1 MSAMVTGVTLGSFE
15 HLPSHS
21 RRCSF
26 WVLDPA
32 SEDATVDLEFENE
45 VWLSTIMLEWGSC
58 GQLLSLDGKTIGCA
72 LYCPPR
78 AVPRATTFPTSPVSH
93 DAVLLTQLRIDS
105 PDDADLHSATLIQ
118 AVVGDLVNRGV
129 RALEAFGIRHN
140 ADDAAPVVPNA
151 TAHVT
156 CSAATCMIE
165 ADFLE
170 KVGFEVVAPHHRFP
184 RLRLELD
191 RDHGWKQ
198 DVESAL
204 EQLLIAASI
213 SVVDIEQKS
222 TVGAR

>member
-1 MSAMVTGVTLGSFE
+1 MSAMVSGVTLGSFE
-15 HLPSHS
+15 HLPTHS

-32 SEDATVDLEFENE
+32 SDARSVDLEFENE

-58 GQLLSLDGKTIGCA
+58 GQMLSVNGETIGCA

-78 AVPRATTFPTSPVSH
+78 AVPRSSTFPTSPVGH

-129 RALEAFGIRHN
+129 RAVEAFGIRHN
-140 ADDAAPVVPNA
+140 ADDAAPEA
-151 TAHVT
+151 RSAGAHQS
-156 CSAATCMIE
+156 CSAAKCMID

-170 KVGFEVVAPHHRFP
+170 QVGFEVVAPHNRFP

-204 EQLLIAASI
+204 EQLLIAAGI

-222 TVGAR
+222 TVGAQ